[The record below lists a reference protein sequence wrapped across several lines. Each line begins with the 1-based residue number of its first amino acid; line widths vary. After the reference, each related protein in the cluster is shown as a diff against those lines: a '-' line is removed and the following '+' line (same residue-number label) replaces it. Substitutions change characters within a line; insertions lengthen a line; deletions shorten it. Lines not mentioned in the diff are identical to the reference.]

1 MILCDADIRS
11 AITSGRIKVESR
23 FDVMAQVGPAS
34 LDFRLGNSFKWYKED
49 QMDEIDPNEGVNP
62 HDIEAITVP
71 DGDYFVL
78 NPGDFILGVTA
89 ETISI
94 PRDMVARCEGR
105 SSLGR
110 LGLLIHSTAGFID
123 PGFAGTIT
131 LEITNVNTVPI
142 RLYPG
147 MRIGQFSFETLTH
160 PCEKDYAEK
169 GGKYMNQTDAQES
182 RIGQDGDAGR
192 KAV

>member
-1 MILCDADIRS
+1 MILCDKDIR
-11 AITSGRIKVESR
+11 AALESGRIKVASAK
-23 FDVMAQVGPAS
+23 FDVAAQIGPAS
-34 LDFRLGNSFKWYKED
+34 MDFRLGNSFKWYKED
-49 QMDEIDPNEGVNP
+49 EIEEIDPNVGVSP
-62 HDIEAITVP
+62 DDIESIVVP

-123 PGFAGTIT
+123 PGFSGTIT
-131 LEITNVNTVPI
+131 LEISNINTVPI
-142 RLYPG
+142 RLFPG
-147 MRIGQFSFETLTH
+147 MRIGQFSFETLTG

-169 GGKYMNQTDAQES
+169 GGKYMHQTAAQES
-182 RIGQDGDAGR
+182 RIHQDVDA
-192 KAV
+192 KPAA